1 MNSKNEIPPNKT
13 TALLAYI
20 LDIGTARSADRAIL
34 EGLVDAICTDEVE
47 RSRLISAVAL
57 AQNPEIR
64 PQVLELLGR
73 RLDRLRNA
81 LEEVTDQDDIM
92 GVWSQR
98 VAGGV
103 ILAGGGAVLG
113 GLLDGAAA
121 AVALVLSL
129 TSGFVT
135 TLGRKA
141 LRRRARTAR
150 RACEETE
157 RLVTLLSAAG

>member
-1 MNSKNEIPPNKT
+1 MNADTEITPNKT

-20 LDIGTARSADRAIL
+20 LDIGSTRSVDRAVL
-34 EGLVDAICTDEVE
+34 EGLVDAIAKDATE
-47 RSRLISAVAL
+47 RSRLITAVSL

-73 RLDRLRNA
+73 RLDRLRDD
-81 LEEVTDQDDIM
+81 LEEVTDQDEIM
-92 GVWSQR
+92 GLWSQR

-113 GLLDGAAA
+113 GLLDGIPAIL
-121 AVALVLSL
+121 ALLLSL
-129 TSGFVT
+129 ASGIVT
-135 TLGRKA
+135 TFGRKS
-141 LRRRARTAR
+141 LRRRARRAR

-157 RLVTLLSAAG
+157 RLITLLASGG